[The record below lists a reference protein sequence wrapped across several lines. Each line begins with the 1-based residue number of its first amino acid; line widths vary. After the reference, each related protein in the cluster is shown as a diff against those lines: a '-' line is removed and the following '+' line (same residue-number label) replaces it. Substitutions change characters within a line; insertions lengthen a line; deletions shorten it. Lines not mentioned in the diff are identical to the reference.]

1 MPVNVTKEMRDKIST
16 IITDHPLIKRTE
28 LIVRADVKEWYIA
41 GTVAALLE
49 DQVIFKQI
57 RNGHAYYC
65 SMSYAIDNGIPTRIV
80 NGKKSKVY
88 VQPNAKD
95 VSLLASQKYLDSLFQ
110 VAR

>member
-28 LIVRADVKEWYIA
+28 LIIRADVKEWYVA

-49 DQVIFKQI
+49 DQVIFKQV
-57 RNGHAYYC
+57 RNGAAYYC

-80 NGKKSKVY
+80 NNKASKPY
-88 VQPNAKD
+88 TQPNAKD
-95 VSLLASQKYLDSLFQ
+95 VSLLASQLKFNQLFQ
-110 VAR
+110 ASP